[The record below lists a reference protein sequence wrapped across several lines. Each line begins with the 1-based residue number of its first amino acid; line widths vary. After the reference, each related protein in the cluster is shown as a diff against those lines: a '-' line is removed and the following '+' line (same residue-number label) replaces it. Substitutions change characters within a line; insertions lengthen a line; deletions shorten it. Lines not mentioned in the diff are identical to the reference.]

1 MPIHY
6 NNIKFFSSRFLVFLF
21 FVLVFGRGSS
31 LVVNFDPRIN
41 LIGFLLYMICLIYLL
56 GKPNIN
62 RIKRSKGVVSTTFWI
77 VLAVWLLAHL
87 FILDKGFPIMPY
99 SFFILHIFAGILL
112 LKKYHKNIV
121 VYYEKAMVFLAYVS
135 LIGWGIESL
144 GGSSL
149 LLKSPILLE
158 NSAGVSDYSLILYT
172 LSVDPMRSQE
182 LYGGIFR
189 NSGCAWE
196 PGLFSVMLCIAI
208 LFNIFQNK
216 KVIFS
221 KRLIVLLIAL
231 ITTFSTTGYVM
242 TIVIFAGYYLF
253 GRKINPVQRIIYL
266 SIIVMGTLY
275 IYNLPFISEKIDRN
289 ADTQSFSTEEASY
302 VWYEK
307 EGRAY
312 TTGRFEGIVLDYMN
326 FKNKPILGYGIM
338 RENSYIYRK
347 ISPVIITSNGIMKPF
362 AMFGIVLG
370 FILLVITYKSTVKL
384 SNEYL
389 FAPPYL
395 LFIVIILGS
404 VSYMFD
410 STPIMRAIQLYSLYM
425 PFKLRQVL

>member
-1 MPIHY
+1 MPTHY

-41 LIGFLLYMICLIYLL
+41 AAGFLLYILCIIYLL
-56 GKPNIN
+56 GKTNIN
-62 RIKRSKGVVSTTFWI
+62 HIKRSKTAIYAIFWI
-77 VLAVWLLAHL
+77 VLAVWFFAHL
-87 FILDKGFPIMPY
+87 FILDKGLPIMPY
-99 SFFILHIFAGILL
+99 SFFLLHIYTGILL
-112 LKKYHKNIV
+112 IKTYHKDIV
-121 VYYEKAMVFLAYVS
+121 VYYEKAMVFFAYVS
-135 LIGWGIESL
+135 LIGWAIESA

-158 NSAGVSDYSLILYT
+158 NSAGVGEYSLILYT
-172 LSVDPMRSQE
+172 LSVDPARIQAV
-182 LYGGIFR
+182 YGGIIR

-196 PGLFSVMLCIAI
+196 PGLYSVMLCIAI

-216 KVIFS
+216 KNIFN

-242 TIVIFAGYYLF
+242 AIVIFAGYYLS
-253 GRKINPVQRIIYL
+253 GRKIGTVKRIIYL
-266 SIIVMGTLY
+266 SIIVVGSIY
-275 IYNLPFISEKIDRN
+275 IYNLPFISEKINDDAN
-289 ADTQSFSTEEASY
+289 TESFSTEEASY
-302 VWYEK
+302 VYYEEK
-307 EGRAY
+307 GKNY

-326 FKNKPILGYGIM
+326 FKDKPIMGYGLT
-338 RENSYIYRK
+338 REASYIYNK
-347 ISPVIITSNGIMKPF
+347 ISPVIITSNGIAKPF
-362 AMFGIVLG
+362 AMFGIILG
-370 FILLVITYKSTVKL
+370 VILLAITYKSTAKL

-395 LFIVIILGS
+395 LFIVIMLGS

-410 STPIMRAIQLYSLYM
+410 STPIMRAIELYALYI
-425 PFKLRQVL
+425 PFKLIR